1 MVVIGPDENGNKK
14 VIEHRFDNAGNKVKV
29 ITTTTI
35 TRKLVRVRLGSSR
48 SVIERRSW
56 PKFGD
61 ATNDT
66 TGSRFTMRSP
76 DEILLERPPRA
87 PPGRPSNADVV
98 PGCRICGNSGDHWTA
113 KCPRRCPAPQEYP
126 LQTPPITP
134 RRKKLDPLQ
143 EAHPLSFM
151 MGTSDRIRDRLMKLI
166 GDDRCVR
173 VTNISEETYEVNLI
187 DLFSFFGFI
196 LWVYVHVDTETG
208 LGRGVGFV
216 KFGQRREAEAA
227 IERLNGRHT
236 NNGVVLQVEW
246 AAPWLKGAL
255 PVSPIPTRATDE
267 YRVRV
272 TNLSEDIHE
281 YDLFELFGRFGMV
294 TYAHV
299 AVDKKSGLNKG
310 FGFVNFAQRHEA
322 ENAIRVVNGHT
333 YNLVLG
339 VGWEHQDQENLN

>member
-1 MVVIGPDENGNKK
+1 MEEAALLQQGKARRGKLEEEDGGDSDTAPLLPPTVVIGPDENGTKK

-29 ITTTTI
+29 TTTTTT

-48 SVIERRSW
+48 SVTERRSW

-61 ATNDT
+61 AMNDT
-66 TGSRFTMRSP
+66 TGSRFTTHSP

-87 PPGRPSNADVV
+87 PPGRPSSGDVV

-151 MGTSDRIRDRLMKLI
+151 MNTSDRIRDRLMRLI
-166 GDDRCVR
+166 GDDRC
-173 VTNISEETYEVNLI
+173 
-187 DLFSFFGFI
+187 
-196 LWVYVHVDTETG
+196 TG

-236 NNGVVLQVEW
+236 YNGVVLQVEW
-246 AAPWLKGAL
+246 AAPWLKGEL
-255 PVSPIPTRATDE
+255 PVPPIPTRATDV

-272 TNLSEDIHE
+272 TNLSKDIHE

-333 YNLVLG
+333 YDNLVLG
-339 VGWEHQDQENLN
+339 VEWEQHHQENLN